1 MIGDATED
9 VGKIDVSLDDPSEA
23 LRQIVQWADA
33 YSEVAY
39 EPISDEELDRAS
51 AALARVGISIGAL
64 HARWAR
70 ILVEDIGRL
79 AREGLA
85 AAEERKVMH

>member
-1 MIGDATED
+1 MRSNDEAD
-9 VGKIDVSLDDPSEA
+9 A
-23 LRQIVQWADA
+23 LRQIAAWADA
-33 YSEVAY
+33 YPEDAF
-39 EPISDEELDRAS
+39 EPISDEQL
-51 AALARVGISIGAL
+51 ALATEALERVGVSIGAL

-85 AAEERKVMH
+85 AAEGSRVRH